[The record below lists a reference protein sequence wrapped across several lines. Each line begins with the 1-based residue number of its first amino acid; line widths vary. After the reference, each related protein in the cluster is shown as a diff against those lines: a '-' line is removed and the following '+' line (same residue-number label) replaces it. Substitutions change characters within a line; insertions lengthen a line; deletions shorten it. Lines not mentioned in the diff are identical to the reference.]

1 MEMTS
6 QWDFKNIF
14 DGMKLGTV
22 SQNIDTWLDD
32 RGITKNGSA
41 MGQAI
46 KTLEEC
52 TELLDA
58 INHNN
63 RDEIEDAI
71 GDIYVTIRGVSKVL
85 DIPFNKCVDRAYE
98 EIKDRRGFV
107 SPGGTFVKYVT
118 QQPDDP
124 GVEPEETRGF

>member
-1 MEMTS
+1 ME
-6 QWDFKNIF
+6 
-14 DGMKLGTV
+14 
-22 SQNIDTWLDD
+22 IDVRFASISKDIDKWLDD
-32 RGITKNGSA
+32 RGITKNGTA

-63 RDEIEDAI
+63 EDEIMDAI

-85 DIPFNKCVDRAYE
+85 DLPFDQCVQRAYD

-107 SPGGTFVKYVT
+107 SKGGTFVKDLPSHPSAVKFN
-118 QQPDDP
+118 PSL
-124 GVEPEETRGF
+124 

>member
-1 MEMTS
+1 MTS

-63 RDEIEDAI
+63 REEIQDAI
-71 GDIYVTIRGVSKVL
+71 GDIYVTIRGVCKVL
-85 DIPFNKCVDRAYE
+85 DLPFHECVEGAYN
-98 EIKDRRGFV
+98 EIKDRRGTV
-107 SPGGTFVKYVT
+107 TSGGTFVKEPPR
-118 QQPDDP
+118 PDDP
-124 GVEPEETRGF
+124 GPVKPVMGF

>member
-1 MEMTS
+1 MTDR
-6 QWDFKNIF
+6 WDFKNIF

-32 RGITKNGSA
+32 RGITKNGTA

-58 INHNN
+58 INHDNK
-63 RDEIEDAI
+63 DEIMDAI

-85 DIPFNKCVDRAYE
+85 DIPFVECVDKAYN
-98 EIKDRRGFV
+98 EIKDRRGTV
-107 SPGGTFVKYVT
+107 TTGGTFVKETPVVGLT
-118 QQPDDP
+118 
-124 GVEPEETRGF
+124 EEGTY